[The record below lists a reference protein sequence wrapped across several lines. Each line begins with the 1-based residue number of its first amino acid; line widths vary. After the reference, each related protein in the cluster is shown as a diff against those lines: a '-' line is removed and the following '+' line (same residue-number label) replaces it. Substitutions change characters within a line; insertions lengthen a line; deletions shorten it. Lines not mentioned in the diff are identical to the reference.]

1 MFVLSFSRRA
11 AIALALALSM
21 TSVHAETIDGSRIV
35 IIDGDTV
42 ALPGGERIRLL
53 DIDAPESFRSACEA
67 ELVAGL
73 KAKER
78 LAGLLRGQDVTIERG
93 GRDVYRR
100 TLARLFTE
108 DGDVGE
114 ILLLEGLAL
123 PYVPGRKAQ
132 RTARWCGGQR

>member
-1 MFVLSFSRRA
+1 MIARALLLAAVLA
-11 AIALALALSM
+11 AAPAG
-21 TSVHAETIDGSRIV
+21 AETIDGSRIV

-42 ALPGGERIRLL
+42 QIGGERIRLL

-73 KAKER
+73 QAKER
-78 LAGLLRGQDVTIERG
+78 LRALLDGQDVTIERD
-93 GRDVYRR
+93 GRDRFGR

-114 ILLLEGLAL
+114 ILLSERLAL
-123 PYVPGRKAQ
+123 RYVPGRRAD
-132 RTARWCGGQR
+132 RVDHWCGGSR

>member
-1 MFVLSFSRRA
+1 MFGLSLTHRA
-11 AIALALALSM
+11 AVVLALALSM
-21 TSVHAETIDGSRIV
+21 APAHAETIDGSRMV

-100 TLARLFTE
+100 TLARFFTE

-114 ILLLEGLAL
+114 ILLREGLAL
-123 PYVPGRKAQ
+123 RYVPGRKAE
-132 RTARWCGGQR
+132 RTAHWCGGRQ

>member
-1 MFVLSFSRRA
+1 MIARALLLAAVLA
-11 AIALALALSM
+11 AAPAG
-21 TSVHAETIDGSRIV
+21 AETVDGSRIV

-42 ALPGGERIRLL
+42 QLGRERIRLL

-78 LAGLLRGQDVTIERG
+78 LRALLDGQDVTIERD
-93 GRDVYRR
+93 GRDRFGR

-114 ILLLEGLAL
+114 ILLTERLAL
-123 PYVPGRKAQ
+123 RYVPGRRAE
-132 RTARWCGGQR
+132 RVAHWCGGSR